1 MRLFFVDFRTSLDN
15 GRREKS
21 KGSEAIHFTL
31 VFWNEWH
38 YSASRKATK
47 SYFIIVLNLIRRIIF
62 IIYYIYFVFDSN
74 TIWLKVHSKNQI

>member
-1 MRLFFVDFRTSLDN
+1 MYFPLQLFFFAFRTSLDN
-15 GRREKS
+15 GRREKN

-62 IIYYIYFVFDSN
+62 YHMAIFYHLI
-74 TIWLKVHSKNQI
+74 